1 MEVRQLAKI
10 ISDFSMLPAFVI
22 NTSRNTVEVLSSA
35 SVREDVFQV
44 IDDELL
50 CRIASKYGNL
60 IAFRYVHY
68 TELSLLFYKA
78 SDTHTI
84 VFGPFYIRNRESDL
98 LISAIEQAYS
108 TSLSS
113 QKKSLIVDSISV
125 KDSFFSD
132 AWKDV
137 ICAIEGLKDF
147 DLNEIRE
154 EKRKEENS
162 GFALEIATNR
172 MILEDVSTGYGF
184 EKKIRKAIMSGD
196 KDKLHELLIPER
208 TTEFTQIM
216 NRNGF
221 NIKYRFEGNREDS
234 MRSAQIILNT
244 IFRISAENAGL
255 PPLYLHSISDSI
267 SKSIEQVQ
275 NEQEGLNVLEK
286 MINYYCDAINRTG
299 IGNRS
304 YRVTRVQKY
313 ILTNL
318 TGELPLDKLAEIAD
332 TSPQHLSR
340 LFKKECGVTI
350 TQYIRTQRIHEA
362 ELLMKT
368 SDAPILEIAESL
380 GFSSQNYFCNVF
392 KAETGMTPSQYK
404 AKSELTRNTD

>member
-1 MEVRQLAKI
+1 MEIRQLAKV
-10 ISDFSMLPAFVI
+10 ISDFSMLPAFVV
-22 NTSRNTVEVLSSA
+22 NTNRNTVEMLSAA
-35 SVREDVFQV
+35 SVREDVFRL
-44 IDDELL
+44 IDDHLL
-50 CRIASKYGNL
+50 CKIANRYNEL
-60 IAFRYVHY
+60 TAFRYVHY

-78 SDTHTI
+78 SETHTLI
-84 VFGPFYIRNRESDL
+84 FGPFYIRIRESDL
-98 LISAIEQAYS
+98 LISALEKIYE
-108 TSLSS
+108 TNLSS
-113 QKKSLIVDSISV
+113 QKKTLIVDSIRV

-137 ICAIEGLKDF
+137 ICAIQGLESF
-147 DLNEIRE
+147 ELGEIRE
-154 EKRKEENS
+154 ERSEDSTEGES
-162 GFALEIATNR
+162 VDIATSR

-184 EKKIRKAIMSGD
+184 ENKIRKAIMSGD
-196 KDKLHELLIPER
+196 KEKLQELLIPDKS
-208 TTEFTQIM
+208 TELTKVM

-221 NIKYRFEGNREDS
+221 NIKHRFEGNKEES
-234 MRSAQIILNT
+234 LKSAQIILNT

-255 PPLYLHSISDSI
+255 PPIYLHSISDSI
-267 SKSIEQVQ
+267 SRSIEHVKD
-275 NEQEGLNVLEK
+275 EKDGFSVLDK

-318 TGELPLDKLAEIAD
+318 TTDLPLDKLAEIAD

-362 ELLMKT
+362 ELLIKT
-368 SDAPILEIAESL
+368 TDSPILEIAESL

-392 KAETGMTPSQYK
+392 KSETGMTPSQYK
-404 AKSELTRNTD
+404 AKSELTRNVE